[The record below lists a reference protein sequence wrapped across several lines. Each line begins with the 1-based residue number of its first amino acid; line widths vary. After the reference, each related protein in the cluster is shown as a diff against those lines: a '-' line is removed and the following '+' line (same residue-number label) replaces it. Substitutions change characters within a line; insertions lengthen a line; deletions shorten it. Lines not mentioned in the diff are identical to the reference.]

1 MTVKIIQQARDG
13 MSHANDR
20 KGNYWTLAAD
30 CTPMFDNGNYKRRR
44 IKRTPPY
51 AARFSSVVE
60 NNQLSY
66 LRQWQLSRMHG
77 ATALDPMHM
86 MLMGGSLPYQM
97 SPDLS
102 AVGMSSF
109 DQAGHPLTTQPL
121 PSYNSAFFPAGTS
134 GILCTEAKSAID
146 IKPSISN
153 DGQDI
158 QPNEQ
163 HYMASTN
170 KNLDMVSNLE
180 NNQRVSVEGKGFEIT
195 GQVSL
200 PYEVHKTLYANA
212 GSSTMAALMP
222 SYGSTTPWSLPTIN
236 SFSDHE
242 TTSLYT
248 YNGNA

>member
-1 MTVKIIQQARDG
+1 

-66 LRQWQLSRMHG
+66 LTAMAIITNARRCCSRSYAYDVNG
-77 ATALDPMHM
+77 RKPAISNAI
-86 MLMGGSLPYQM
+86 GSFCRWNVIIRSDWTPFNY
-97 SPDLS
+97 SE
-102 AVGMSSF
+102 
-109 DQAGHPLTTQPL
+109 PL

-134 GILCTEAKSAID
+134 GILSSETKPSID
-146 IKPSISN
+146 IKPTN
-153 DGQDI
+153 NNGPDVQHV
-158 QPNEQ
+158 EQ

-170 KNLDMVSNLE
+170 KNLDM
-180 NNQRVSVEGKGFEIT
+180 
-195 GQVSL
+195 
-200 PYEVHKTLYANA
+200 TLYANA

-222 SYGSTTPWSLPTIN
+222 SYGSTAPWSLPTIN
-236 SFSDHE
+236 SFSDHDSS
-242 TTSLYT
+242 SLYSS
-248 YNGNA
+248 YNGTA